1 MRWITFCSQ
10 TGTEIML
17 LSQVIKRI
25 PDSVITNQYQSLSK
39 DFLNWVN
46 VNNVDLITLSPSPS
60 LVDYY
65 TVLRGDELITLH
77 GYLRIIP
84 EEVLRYCPRI
94 YNGHPGL
101 INKYPLLKGK
111 DPQERA
117 YRLGLKIIGSV
128 VHKVTVSID
137 EGDIVSYATVSLD
150 GECDYSRDDYF
161 NLLRETSILSWKSFF
176 TKHIH

>member
-17 LSQVIKRI
+17 LSQVIKRM

-77 GYLRIIP
+77 GYLKIIP
-84 EEVLRYCPRI
+84 VEVLQFSPNI

-101 INKYPLLKGK
+101 INKYPNLKGK

-117 YRLGLKIIGSV
+117 WKLNYKIIGSV
-128 VHKVTVSID
+128 VHRVTPSID
-137 EGDIVSYATVSLD
+137 GGEIVSYATVSLD
-150 GECDYSRDDYF
+150 REHNYSKDDYF
-161 NLLRETSILSWKSFF
+161 NLLRETSILTWKSFF
-176 TKHIH
+176 TKYIY